1 MTMRPDQM
9 DVPGVTR
16 RTLLAAGTSLA
27 LLSLFRVPLADAQA
41 SPAAFMDDIG
51 RQVVQIFQ
59 TGGLSD
65 QERLSRLVKILDASV
80 DFQTVARLVIGRY
93 WRQATPEQQSEYTQ
107 LFREFTITTIASQLR
122 NYGGETYEITGQ
134 RHVDDTDYMVSSK
147 IVRAKG
153 QPPANVDWRVRNKDG
168 HYTIIDVVGEGVSA
182 VVTWRQEYSE
192 VAERQGFDGLIA
204 RLKDQIAARKAG

>member
-9 DVPGVTR
+9 YVLSMTR
-16 RTLLAAGTSLA
+16 RSLLAAGTSLA
-27 LLSLFRVPLADAQA
+27 LLSLIRVPVADAQD
-41 SPAAFMDDIG
+41 SPSAFMDGIG

-59 TGGLSD
+59 TAGLSD
-65 QERLSRLVKILDASV
+65 QERLSRLVKILDSSV
-80 DFQTVARLVIGRY
+80 DFQTVSRLVIGRY
-93 WRQATPEQQSEYTQ
+93 WRQATPQQQSEYMD

-134 RHVDDTDYMVSSK
+134 RQVDDSDYMVSSK
-147 IVRAKG
+147 IVRTKG
-153 QPPANVDWRVRNKDG
+153 QPATNVDWRVRSKDG
-168 HYTIIDVVGEGVSA
+168 RYTIIDVVGEGVSA

-192 VAERQGFDGLIA
+192 VLERQGFDGLIA